1 MLSTWH
7 ASFGLAADLASSSD
21 IQKKLRALFPLDY
34 AKDHRKY
41 RPSNDVNMKA
51 RLDHLRRCKR
61 GRISK
66 EKRLRHY
73 SRGTFRTPAFKDL
86 RQDSM
91 GSCRNFAHAFRDY
104 STLSSYD
111 IPTRLS
117 PDLVDSEPVISSLLL
132 LDGSSSSPAST
143 ESGSDMTR
151 TTCIDNLSGKS
162 PLDLRTSAALHTTSS
177 PTRTHSKQL
186 EISATRARSI
196 RSLGRQLAD
205 KYSESYLKHIHSIM
219 RYSSSNSWRS
229 SLTSFSSRASSLL
242 SRRSAHDKS
251 NAEEVSYS
259 KHWEQ
264 TGPSHPYNQK
274 STLSTLD
281 EIEPM
286 ELEVWNELI
295 DEGKVGPGPR
305 PRYLTVSP
313 LNRKCCNSLAHIVCP
328 RCGFTSDHRY
338 ATTCGQL
345 DSSSENSFINRYD
358 FYGNTPLHCAAAGVV
373 QDGFWKLRH
382 RSLLWPGVEVSRC
395 NTMGE
400 TFLHILCRS
409 GPRTPKDSADFLLLL
424 MDLCVTDFPF
434 SKRDCHGRTILH
446 ILFQYSDGQHSIE
459 FLAEMFSIMKPNL
472 RVKDNAGFCVQ
483 EYLEQL
489 DQGAIY
495 NRGLKALVKRT
506 SALSHPPIFL
516 PNFHTNCF
524 SYYDEKVLKAWLENN
539 IKPGKITWIDNAGDN
554 PLIAML
560 KFWTHDTSRDWFL
573 AEAAERMIQSG
584 DVIHMR
590 DRDGDTA
597 LAIAARRGF
606 RPVVSLLI
614 ENGAIVHSRNYRG
627 VGILR
632 QVEQSLAQDQAKS
645 DPGLWSR
652 LWSCQIALIDAGA
665 IVDPTER
672 DEWMSPSSRLLVEKE
687 FAYSASASKP
697 LPTPYPN
704 RGDGL

>member
-1 MLSTWH
+1 VLSTWY

-111 IPTRLS
+111 IPTILS
-117 PDLVDSEPVISSLLL
+117 PNLVDSEPVISSLLL

-162 PLDLRTSAALHTTSS
+162 PLDLRTSAALDTTSS
-177 PTRTHSKQL
+177 PTITHSKQL

-205 KYSESYLKHIHSIM
+205 KYSESYLKHIHSTM

-259 KHWEQ
+259 KHWER

-274 STLSTLD
+274 SIMSTLD
-281 EIEPM
+281 EIDPM

-295 DEGKVGPGPR
+295 DEGKVCPGPR

-338 ATTCGQL
+338 ATCGQVYP
-345 DSSSENSFINRYD
+345 SSENSFVTRSD
-358 FYGNTPLHCAAAGVV
+358 FYGNTPLHCAAALTSQHDFWLIRKMISQGVDV
-373 QDGFWKLRH
+373 F
-382 RSLLWPGVEVSRC
+382 PC
-395 NTMGE
+395 NTFGE
-400 TFLHILCRS
+400 TFFHVLCRN
-409 GPRTPKDSADFLLLL
+409 GPRTAEAIADFVLIAR
-424 MDLCVTDFPF
+424 DLQVVDFPF
-434 SKRDCHGRTILH
+434 SIRDYYGRTIMH
-446 ILFQYSDGQHSIE
+446 VLFQNSMGYPYAIP
-459 FLAEMFSIMKPNL
+459 FLQEVFRIMKPNL
-472 RVKDNAGFCVQ
+472 SLKDNSGFCVEQYHEQFDQNTAYYANFRALVNEWCAYFGTPLSFANFRPNLFPDYHQ
-483 EYLEQL
+483 EYFRRCLESNIRPEHITVIDDVGDSPL
-489 DQGAIY
+489 LSL
-495 NRGLKALVKRT
+495 LKHWNEDTWK
-506 SALSHPPIFL
+506 
-516 PNFHTNCF
+516 NFSLTQTAK
-524 SYYDEKVLKAWLENN
+524 E
-539 IKPGKITWIDNAGDN
+539 
-554 PLIAML
+554 
-560 KFWTHDTSRDWFL
+560 
-573 AEAAERMIQSG
+573 MIQSG
-584 DVIHMR
+584 AIIHTR
-590 DRDGDTA
+590 DRNGDTA

-606 RPVVSLLI
+606 RRVVTLLLAA
-614 ENGAIVHSRNYRG
+614 GAVVHIRNYRG

-632 QVEQSLAQDQAKS
+632 QVEQSLAHDQAKS

-687 FAYSASASKP
+687 FAYRASASKP

-704 RGDGL
+704 RSDGL

>member
-51 RLDHLRRCKR
+51 RFDHLRRCKR

-73 SRGTFRTPAFKDL
+73 PRGTFRTPVFKDL

-111 IPTRLS
+111 IPIILS

-132 LDGSSSSPAST
+132 LDGSSLSPAST
-143 ESGSDMTR
+143 GSVSDMTR

-162 PLDLRTSAALHTTSS
+162 PLDLRTSAALDSTSS

-186 EISATRARSI
+186 EISTTRERSI
-196 RSLGRQLAD
+196 RGLGRQLAD
-205 KYSESYLKHIHSIM
+205 KYSESYLKHVDSIM

-229 SLTSFSSRASSLL
+229 SLTSISSRASSLL

-251 NAEEVSYS
+251 NTEEASYS
-259 KHWEQ
+259 KHWER
-264 TGPSHPYNQK
+264 TGAPHPYNQK

-286 ELEVWNELI
+286 EQEVWNELI
-295 DEGKVGPGPR
+295 DEGKVGPRPR
-305 PRYLTVSP
+305 PPYLTVSP
-313 LNRKCCNSLAHIVCP
+313 LYRKCCKPLAYPVCQ
-328 RCGFTSDHRY
+328 RCGFTFDHRY
-338 ATTCGQL
+338 AITCGQL
-345 DSSSENSFINRYD
+345 DSSSENSFINRSD

-373 QDGFWKLRH
+373 QDRFEKLRH

-409 GPRTPKDSADFLLLL
+409 GPRTPKDSADFSLLL
-424 MDLCVTDFPF
+424 MDLSVTDFPF

-446 ILFQYSDGQHSIE
+446 ILFQYSDGKHSIE
-459 FLAEMFSIMKPNL
+459 FLREILSIMKPDL
-472 RVKDNAGFCVQ
+472 SVKDNAGFCVQ
-483 EYLEQL
+483 EYLEQF
-489 DQGAIY
+489 DQGTIY
-495 NRGLKALVKRT
+495 NRGLRALVTRT
-506 SALSHPPIFL
+506 SALFHPPIL
-516 PNFHTNCF
+516 PPNFHRNFF
-524 SYYDEKVLKAWLENN
+524 SYHDEKDLKAWLENN
-539 IKPGKITWIDNAGDN
+539 TEKITWIDNAGDN
-554 PLIAML
+554 LLIAML
-560 KFWTHDTSRDWFL
+560 KFWAHDISRDWFL

-614 ENGAIVHSRNYRG
+614 EKGAIVHSRNYRG
-627 VGILR
+627 VGILK
-632 QVEQSLAQDQAKS
+632 QMEQTLASARIDGDTS
-645 DPGLWSR
+645 LWSCI
-652 LWSCQIALIDAGA
+652 WSCQIALVDAGA
-665 IVDPTER
+665 IMNPTDK
-672 DEWMSPSSRLLVEKE
+672 DEWMDPSSRLLVQK
-687 FAYSASASKP
+687 
-697 LPTPYPN
+697 
-704 RGDGL
+704 